1 MLPSK
6 RLARSGLG
14 AALLAAALPAVSLAA
29 ESALSAGASAE
40 TLDAATAERFAKLA
54 LACAGREYPNKP
66 EHVLESAADARTPK
80 DLHPAFFGCYDWHSS
95 VHGHWLLA
103 RLLKTRPD
111 LPSAPAIRARLA
123 AALSAEAIAGEAA
136 YVNAKSNR
144 GFERPYG
151 WAWTLRLA
159 NELSHWDDPDAKTWS
174 ANLAPLEKAV
184 VARFLD
190 YLPKLTRPVRTGVHP
205 NTAFALAEALDY
217 ARATGKAD
225 LEKTILS
232 RSHYYYGADRA
243 CPLTYEPSGEDFFS
257 PCFEEADLMR
267 RVLPPAEF
275 SRWLKKFLPS
285 LSPAISKKAFALEP
299 AVVADPT
306 DPRLV
311 HLDGLNLTRAWT
323 MKGIASALPAGDP
336 RRGVLE
342 RSADEHARAG
352 LARVSS
358 GNYEGEHWL
367 ASFAVYLL
375 TDAGRS
381 K

>member
-1 MLPSK
+1 MPRST
-6 RLARSGLG
+6 RVVSQGLA
-14 AALLAAALPAVSLAA
+14 AALLAAAFSAATPAGDSTFAEVSADR
-29 ESALSAGASAE
+29 
-40 TLDAATAERFAKLA
+40 LDTPTAERFAKLA

-66 EHVLESAADARTPK
+66 EHVLESAADAKTPRE
-80 DLHPAFFGCYDWHSS
+80 LHPSFYGCYDWHSS
-95 VHGHWLLA
+95 VHGHWMLA

-111 LPSAPAIRARLA
+111 LPSAPAIRERLA
-123 AALSAEAIAGEAA
+123 AALSAEAIAGEVA
-136 YVNAKSNR
+136 YVTAKSNR

-159 NELSHWDDPDAKTWS
+159 SELSRWDDPDARTWS
-174 ANLAPLEKAV
+174 ANMAPLEKAV
-184 VARFLD
+184 VARFLE
-190 YLPKLTRPVRTGVHP
+190 YLPKLTRPVRTGIHP

-225 LEKTILS
+225 LLKTIVS

-243 CPLTYEPSGEDFFS
+243 CPLAYEPSGEDFFS

-267 RVLPPAEF
+267 RVLPQAEF

-285 LSPAISKKAFALEP
+285 LSPAISKKRFALEP

-323 MKGIASALPAGDP
+323 MKGIASALPATDS

-342 RSADEHARAG
+342 TSSAEHARAG

-375 TDAGRS
+375 TDAGLSR
-381 K
+381 

>member
-1 MLPSK
+1 MPRFA
-6 RLARSGLG
+6 RLAVSGLA
-14 AALLAAALPAVSLAA
+14 AALLAAALPAA
-29 ESALSAGASAE
+29 EPASAE
-40 TLDAATAERFAKLA
+40 ATADKLDTATAESFAKLA

-66 EHVLESAADARTPK
+66 EHVLESAADAKTPK
-80 DLHPAFFGCYDWHSS
+80 DLHPSFFGCYDWHSS
-95 VHGHWLLA
+95 VHGHWLLV

-111 LPSAPAIRARLA
+111 LSSAPAIRARLS

-136 YVNAKSNR
+136 YVAAKSNR

-159 NELSHWDDPDAKTWS
+159 NELSRWDDADAKTWS
-174 ANLAPLEKAV
+174 ANLSPLEKAV

-217 ARATGKAD
+217 ARATGKVE
-225 LEKTILS
+225 LEKTVVS

-243 CPLTYEPSGEDFFS
+243 CPLAYEPSGEDFFS

-267 RVLPPAEF
+267 RVLPQAEF

-285 LSPAISKKAFALEP
+285 LSPSLSKKGFSMTP

-311 HLDGLNLTRAWT
+311 HLDGLNLSRAWT
-323 MKGIASALPAGDP
+323 MKAISHALPAGDA
-336 RRGVLE
+336 RRAVLD
-342 RSADEHARAG
+342 AAGAEHAAAG
-352 LARVSS
+352 LTRVSS

-375 TDAGRS
+375 TDAGLS